1 MTPPLQRYPL
11 VLRLLLMFSMFLFN
25 ISVVSYLALTLAQSL
40 FNLENINVI
49 AEGSVSTP
57 AEINA
62 FLLIQAISSLG
73 GFLLTAMMFAV
84 LESGEYKHHLRLN
97 TFPSLKMVLLAVAA
111 VIVSQFFIEY
121 LVSVNQSV
129 ELPANLQFL
138 KEYQQKT
145 EALTE
150 KLMNFTG
157 VGQFIIVSIVVA
169 LIPAIGEEFFF
180 RGLILG
186 DLLRG
191 KVRAVIAIPATGF
204 LFAISHFQYD
214 NVLAIWI
221 LGSFLGYLY
230 YVSGSLWLP
239 IAAHFT
245 NNFLAVL
252 LKYLFNLGYIS
263 KEFAEAQTPLYLTLI
278 SVAVFAVFIFLFHK
292 WKNPDN
298 FVEPVEEE
306 EEVNN
311 VQEENYR

>member
-1 MTPPLQRYPL
+1 MIPPLQRYPL
-11 VLRLLLMFSMFLFN
+11 VLRLMLMFSMFVFN
-25 ISVVSYLALTLAQSL
+25 ISVVSFLALTFAQSF
-40 FNLENINVI
+40 FNLENIN
-49 AEGSVSTP
+49 SVSEGIVSSP
-57 AEINA
+57 VEIDA
-62 FLLIQAISSLG
+62 FLFIQAISSLG

-84 LESGEYKHHLRLN
+84 LESGEYKHHLRLK
-97 TFPSLKMVLLAVAA
+97 TFPSLKMVLLAAAA

-121 LVSVNQSV
+121 LVSLNQAI
-129 ELPANLQFL
+129 ELPANLKFL
-138 KEYQQKT
+138 KEYQEKT

-150 KLMNFTG
+150 KLMSFTG
-157 VGQFIIVSIVVA
+157 IGQFVVVSVVVA
-169 LIPAIGEEFFF
+169 IIPAIGEEFFF

-191 KVRAVIAIPATGF
+191 KVRAVIAIPATGL

-252 LKYLFNLGYIS
+252 LKYLFNLGFIS

-292 WKNPDN
+292 WKNPDT
-298 FVEPVEEE
+298 FVEEE
-306 EEVNN
+306 ET
-311 VQEENYR
+311 EETENQ

>member
-11 VLRLLLMFSMFLFN
+11 ALRLLLMFSMFLFN
-25 ISVVSYLALTLAQSL
+25 ISVVSFIALTVAQSL
-40 FNLENINVI
+40 FNIENINGI
-49 AEGSVSTP
+49 AGGTLSSP
-57 AEINA
+57 ADVYA

-84 LESGEYKHHLRLN
+84 LESGEYQHHLRLKIV
-97 TFPSLKMVLLAVAA
+97 PSVKMILLAVAA

-121 LVSVNQSV
+121 LVGLNQSI
-129 ELPANLQFL
+129 ELPANLKFL
-138 KEYQQKT
+138 KDYQQKT

-150 KLMNFTG
+150 AIMNFTG
-157 VGQFIIVSIVVA
+157 IGQFIIVSIVVA
-169 LIPAIGEEFFF
+169 LIPALGEEFFF

-186 DLLRG
+186 DLLKG
-191 KVRAVIAIPATGF
+191 KVHAAVAIPVTGL
-204 LFAISHFQYD
+204 LFALSHFQYD
-214 NVLAIWI
+214 NIIAIWI

-239 IAAHFT
+239 IVAHFT

-252 LKYLFNLGYIS
+252 LKYLFNLGFIS
-263 KEFAEAQTPLYLTLI
+263 KEFAEAQTPLYLTLL

-292 WKNPDN
+292 WKNPDT
-298 FVEPVEEE
+298 FVEPEEE
-306 EEVNN
+306 EEVKN